1 MSTPWRA
8 DSRFAGMVLIT
19 VTYGMRVQLWSR
31 DGYLKSRDRIN
42 WVMVVATL
50 AMFTIATLEM
60 AFGLRLNLEAFIYYT
75 GPGGAKG
82 QFAEISN
89 WVNVMKTVDYGAQT
103 FIGDAIM
110 AYRCYVVYDRKWK
123 YVAVPALLWL
133 AESVCG
139 WIAVYITATLHS
151 SATLNE
157 QRLVPWITAFLSLT
171 LAMTTITTGMIV
183 FRILRINAGVASK
196 GMTRVGG
203 NQRLIRVVR
212 VLVESGLVYTVSV
225 VCFFSLFLASN
236 NAQYP
241 VSDVVRGILLIVT
254 LCSMV
259 ANFTLL
265 P

>member
-1 MSTPWRA
+1 
-8 DSRFAGMVLIT
+8 
-19 VTYGMRVQLWSR
+19 
-31 DGYLKSRDRIN
+31 
-42 WVMVVATL
+42 
-50 AMFTIATLEM
+50 
-60 AFGLRLNLEAFIYYT
+60 
-75 GPGGAKG
+75 
-82 QFAEISN
+82 
-89 WVNVMKTVDYGAQT
+89 
-103 FIGDAIM
+103 
-110 AYRCYVVYDRKWK
+110 
-123 YVAVPALLWL
+123 
-133 AESVCG
+133 
-139 WIAVYITATLHS
+139 
-151 SATLNE
+151 
-157 QRLVPWITAFLSLT
+157 
-171 LAMTTITTGMIV
+171 MIV

-203 NQRLIRVVR
+203 NQRLTRVVR